1 MSAAIRRDEQ
11 FVYKAAKRLVE
22 ELSWL
27 LNKKEE
33 EEEEVGTFEPCGL
46 KLMMG
51 PRCPGAV
58 GSSVKLNPEHTA
70 QRSHRAS
77 S

>member
-1 MSAAIRRDEQ
+1 MCTKLRKARRRALL
-11 FVYKAAKRLVE
+11 AAKQ
-22 ELSWL
+22 
-27 LNKKEE
+27 KEE

-51 PRCPGAV
+51 ARCPGAV
-58 GSSVKLNPEHTA
+58 GSFVKLNPEHTA